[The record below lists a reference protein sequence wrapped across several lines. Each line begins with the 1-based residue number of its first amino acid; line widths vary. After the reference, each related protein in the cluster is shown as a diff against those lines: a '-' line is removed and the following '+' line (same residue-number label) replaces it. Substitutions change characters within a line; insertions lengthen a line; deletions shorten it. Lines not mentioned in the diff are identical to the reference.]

1 MDIPDIVTRYEGNPI
16 LTPADIPGANSVFN
30 SAVAK
35 YRGKYMA
42 ILRVEM
48 KDGLTHMF
56 LAESADGVKF
66 RVLREVLVPE
76 EEPWLTYEGA
86 WYDPRI
92 TQIGD
97 TYYVA
102 YCIENDWGV
111 QCSLA
116 RTKDFQSFEKVSLLT
131 EPNNRNVVLFPEK
144 MGGRFVRLDRPNRS
158 ALEGGVSSGDEI
170 WFSSSDDLVR
180 WKPEHAV
187 MAGRWH
193 YWDERIGSGPPPV
206 KTRQGWLHLYHGIAT
221 HFAAA
226 SIYQVGAVLL
236 DLKEP
241 WRVLARSWNN
251 ILEPRETYEM
261 VGQVPNVVFPGGMI
275 VERMDADG
283 FAAPDSPVHVYYG
296 AADTCVG
303 LATTTIKDLLDACD
317 GPA

>member
-1 MDIPDIVTRYEGNPI
+1 
-16 LTPADIPGANSVFN
+16 
-30 SAVAK
+30 
-35 YRGKYMA
+35 MA

-144 MGGRFVRLDRPNRS
+144 IGGLYWRLDRPFTTDAQRS
-158 ALEGGVSSGDEI
+158 HMWLASSP
-170 WFSSSDDLVR
+170 DLLY
-180 WKPEHAV
+180 WGNYHFV
-187 MAGRWH
+187 MAARPFN
-193 YWDERIGSGPPPV
+193 WDGWKIGAGAPPIR
-206 KTRQGWLHLYHGIAT
+206 TEEGWLEIYHGVKHTAGGMV
-221 HFAAA
+221 
-226 SIYQVGAVLL
+226 YRLGVVLL
-236 DLKEP
+236 DLEEP
-241 WRVLARSWNN
+241 WKVIRRPQAY
-251 ILEPRETYEM
+251 IMAPRELYER
-261 VGQVPNVVFPGGMI
+261 VGDVPNVCFINAAIP
-275 VERMDADG
+275 EKDG
-283 FAAPDSPVHVYYG
+283 TVKMYYG
-296 AADTCVG
+296 GADTVLC
-303 LATTTIKDLLDACD
+303 LATAKLTDLVDFALKY
-317 GPA
+317 